1 MTKKLLKLQISEEE
15 EKSENI
21 DFSTWKVEEAEIP
34 AMMPALFS
42 LAMSWEMILMSS
54 HIFQQGFELY
64 ITIIVSNDLNVM
76 KNFDNEMNVLT
87 MVCNYLNVI
96 T

>member
-1 MTKKLLKLQISEEE
+1 MRNWVLLNYKYWGNTTGTWVSLKWLVLPNLAFGMTKKLLKLQILEKE

-42 LAMSWEMILMSS
+42 LAMS
-54 HIFQQGFELY
+54 
-64 ITIIVSNDLNVM
+64 
-76 KNFDNEMNVLT
+76 
-87 MVCNYLNVI
+87 
-96 T
+96 

>member
-1 MTKKLLKLQISEEE
+1 MTKKLLKLQILEKE

-42 LAMSWEMILMSS
+42 LAMS
-54 HIFQQGFELY
+54 
-64 ITIIVSNDLNVM
+64 
-76 KNFDNEMNVLT
+76 
-87 MVCNYLNVI
+87 
-96 T
+96 